1 MGYYMERNEELEK
14 TKKYIS
20 YFLKDLITLEIYND
34 KLRKP
39 LLFVYLRKARH
50 ELQVYEADHG
60 IQEIAKLGYSIQ
72 DRNMYISDF
81 LVEEEFQQNG
91 IGGLLFKIAIA
102 HGNKMGANSLYG
114 YASPTSS
121 IKGVSNNEGTSY
133 DKEQM
138 ALIDIY
144 SHLGCEFI
152 KNDDYFKFVKTWNRE
167 DVKEFENKEI
177 NEFISNIVEKN
188 KQTTEEQIK

>member
-1 MGYYMERNEELEK
+1 MKLMCANNEVNIEMSPAEFTTILG
-14 TKKYIS
+14 S
-20 YFLKDLITLEIYND
+20 AG
-34 KLRKP
+34 
-39 LLFVYLRKARH
+39 LL
-50 ELQVYEADHG
+50 
-60 IQEIAKLGYSIQ
+60 S
-72 DRNMYISDF
+72 
-81 LVEEEFQQNG
+81 EFQQNG
-91 IGGLLFKIAIA
+91 IGRLLFEIAIA

-188 KQTTEEQIK
+188 KQTTEEQSK